1 MWGVLANIAI
11 VCMSCCSIATGPIA
25 IMAKTSFSNIT
36 IMMIAI
42 ITTIRVHRIPNTI
55 FYTSDLYLKD

>member
-1 MWGVLANIAI
+1 
-11 VCMSCCSIATGPIA
+11 
-25 IMAKTSFSNIT
+25 MAKTSFSNIT

-55 FYTSDLYLKD
+55 FYTSNLYLKD